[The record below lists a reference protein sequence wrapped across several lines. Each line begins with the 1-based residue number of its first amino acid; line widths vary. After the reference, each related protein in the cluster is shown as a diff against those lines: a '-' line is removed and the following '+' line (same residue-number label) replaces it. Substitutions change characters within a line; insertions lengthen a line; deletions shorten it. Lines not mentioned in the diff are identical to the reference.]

1 VIPFAVGF
9 IVLNFFAQHI
19 GMFVYRPFHHGPM
32 PSVDGG
38 WGAIYFFLGLF
49 VIIVGLGIIAAIVA
63 KLK

>member
-1 VIPFAVGF
+1 
-9 IVLNFFAQHI
+9 
-19 GMFVYRPFHHGPM
+19 MFVYRPFHHGPM